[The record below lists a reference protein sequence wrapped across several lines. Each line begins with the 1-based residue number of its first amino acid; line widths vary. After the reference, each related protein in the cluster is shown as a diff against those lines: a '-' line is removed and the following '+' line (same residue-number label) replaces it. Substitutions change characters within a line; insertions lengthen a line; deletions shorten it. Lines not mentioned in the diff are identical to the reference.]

1 MTTAIDTN
9 VIAALWG
16 DVRQLNRTARTALD
30 AAAASGPLVVS
41 APVFAELMA
50 GRGITEDFLA
60 GFTARM
66 GIVVEWEIGEGAWRE
81 AGRAFQAYA
90 QRRRRSGDHHPR
102 RILAD
107 FLIGAHALVNEYA
120 LLTMDK
126 SIYRAA
132 FPALK
137 LLTF

>member
-9 VIAALWG
+9 AIASLWSG
-16 DVRQLNRTARTALD
+16 DDQLNQSARTALE
-30 AAAASGPLVVS
+30 AAAGNGALAMS
-41 APVFAELMA
+41 APVFAELLA
-50 GRGITEDFLA
+50 APGITEDFVA
-60 GFTARM
+60 EFCARK
-66 GIVVEWEIGEGAWRE
+66 GIVVEWEITENVWRE
-81 AGRAFQAYA
+81 AARAFRSHA
-90 QRRRRSGDHHPR
+90 QRRRRSGDLHPR
-102 RILAD
+102 PILAD
-107 FLIGAHALVNEYA
+107 FLIGAHALANGYA

>member
-1 MTTAIDTN
+1 MESGAL
-9 VIAALWG
+9 VI
-16 DVRQLNRTARTALD
+16 
-30 AAAASGPLVVS
+30 SP
-41 APVFAELMA
+41 PVFAELMA
-50 GRGITEDFLA
+50 APGITEEFLTEFCA
-60 GFTARM
+60 DA
-66 GIVVEWEIGEGAWRE
+66 EIAVDWQVTENIWRE
-81 AGRAFQAYA
+81 AGRAYRAYA
-90 QRRRRSGDHHPR
+90 RRRRRSGDHHPR

-107 FLIGAHALVNEYA
+107 FLIGAHALANEYA